1 MQLFVVLVKLT
12 NVVVAL
18 VKVAAVVNAPDGEE
32 LSACVCVCFNDS
44 GSALNL
50 INMYLIAK

>member
-18 VKVAAVVNAPDGEE
+18 VKVAVVNAPDGAE

>member
-18 VKVAAVVNAPDGEE
+18 VKFAAVANAPDGAA
-32 LSACVCVCFNDS
+32 LFVCMGACVCTF
-44 GSALNL
+44 
-50 INMYLIAK
+50 

>member
-18 VKVAAVVNAPDGEE
+18 VKVAAAANAPDGAA
-32 LSACVCVCFNDS
+32 LFGNVGACVGSCVCVLMT
-44 GSALNL
+44 AEVHL
-50 INMYLIAK
+50 I

>member
-12 NVVVAL
+12 NVVAL

-32 LSACVCVCFNDS
+32 LSACVCVCVLMT
-44 GSALNL
+44 AEVHL
-50 INMYLIAK
+50 I